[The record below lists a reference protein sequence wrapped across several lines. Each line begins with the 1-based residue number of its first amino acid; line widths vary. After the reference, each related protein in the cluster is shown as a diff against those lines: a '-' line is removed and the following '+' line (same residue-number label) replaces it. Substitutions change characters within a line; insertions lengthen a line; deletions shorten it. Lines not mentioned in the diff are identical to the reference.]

1 MASAYT
7 QPTTSLAPL
16 RMSYDEWQEWYGKEE
31 RNRGEW
37 VRGEVIPFMP
47 PLLSHGDIVNF
58 LNRLIGNYSDVYGL
72 GRVYV
77 EAAELWL
84 PDSDAAR
91 VPDVCFISHEH
102 TDRRTARRLEGYAD
116 LVVEVISRDSVSRD
130 RRQKFTE
137 YQTAGIPEYWIVDP
151 RPRRQTVEIYL
162 LDEHGRYQELARE
175 RSGRLR
181 SRVLPGFW
189 IDPSW
194 LWQDPLPGPYQLIA
208 QNMADPPE
216 PLP

>member
-116 LVVEVISRDSVSRD
+116 LVVESF
-130 RRQKFTE
+130 QE
-137 YQTAGIPEYWIVDP
+137 TA
-151 RPRRQTVEIYL
+151 
-162 LDEHGRYQELARE
+162 
-175 RSGRLR
+175 
-181 SRVLPGFW
+181 
-189 IDPSW
+189 
-194 LWQDPLPGPYQLIA
+194 
-208 QNMADPPE
+208 
-216 PLP
+216 